1 MTNRLM
7 FALVFAMTLTMSFGL
22 AGCGGGDDPV
32 VSGCERL
39 DECNALVDGISTD
52 ECVENIDRDLDN
64 LTRSQRDDWEGLMNG
79 CLDFSSCQLFLDCV
93 SSSGL

>member
-1 MTNRLM
+1 MTNRLVL
-7 FALVFAMTLTMSFGL
+7 ALVFAM
-22 AGCGGGDDPV
+22 AACGGGDDPV

-52 ECVENIDRDLDN
+52 ECVENIDLDLEN
-64 LTRSQRDDWEGLMNG
+64 LTASQRDDWEGLMNG

-93 SSSGL
+93 AASGL